1 MQTASVSQI
10 LLSAEVQRSI
20 PGERFFAAVFLSSSL
35 CPFLLTIDIM
45 QMIAC
50 KRDYNPSEINYPF
63 SVQYSASVVHCVHS
77 DLFLLL
83 LFFALG
89 P

>member
-1 MQTASVSQI
+1 MQTAFVSQI
-10 LLSAEVQRSI
+10 LLSAAVQRSI
-20 PGERFFAAVFLSSSL
+20 LWERVFAAVFLSSSF
-35 CPFLLTIDIM
+35 CPFLLTIAIM
-45 QMIAC
+45 HKIAC

-77 DLFLLL
+77 DLFLILF
-83 LFFALG
+83 FFALG